1 MNSDARRELAADVRA
16 GLGKSGQKELAPK
29 YFYDE
34 VGSAL
39 FEVITVLPE
48 YGVGRAGDRLLA
60 RHAPEIAGRL
70 ALPAIVA
77 ELGSGSG
84 KRTRLLLEALAR
96 RQPATAYYPIDLSA
110 AALAHCAREL
120 ERLSSVRVH
129 AIERAYLDGLAEVAR
144 RREGRAHLL
153 VLFLGSNIG
162 NFGRA
167 AAEAFLRDA
176 RRALDAGDRFLLSAD
191 LEKPVDRLLA
201 AYDDPIGVT
210 AAFNL
215 NLLVRLNRELGADF
229 DLARFEHVARW
240 NEAERRI
247 EMHLRSTADQ
257 TVRIPAAGLTV
268 SFRQEETIWTES
280 SYRYTA
286 AEIAVMAGRAG
297 FGCEAQWVDEEW
309 PYADTL
315 LVATG

>member
-1 MNSDARRELAADVRA
+1 MNRDARSELAADVRA
-16 GLGKSGQKELAPK
+16 GLTKPGQKELLPK

-39 FEVITVLPE
+39 FEAITVLPE
-48 YGVGRAGDRLLA
+48 YGVSRAADRLLA

-70 ALPAIVA
+70 ALPAIAA

-110 AALAHCAREL
+110 AALARCAREL
-120 ERLSSVRVH
+120 ERLGSVRVH
-129 AIERAYLDGLAEVAR
+129 PIERSYLEGLTEVGR
-144 RREGRAHLL
+144 RRQRGEQLIL
-153 VLFLGSNIG
+153 LFLGSNIG

-167 AAEAFLRDA
+167 EAEVFLGAVRC
-176 RRALDAGDRFLLSAD
+176 ALEPGDRFLLSAD
-191 LEKPVDRLLA
+191 LEKPVGLLLA

-215 NLLVRLNRELGADF
+215 NLLARLNRELGADF
-229 DLARFEHVARW
+229 DLARFVHVARYD
-240 NEAERRI
+240 EAERRI

-257 TVRIPAAGLTV
+257 TVTIPAARLTV
-268 SFRQEETIWTES
+268 SFRRGETICTES
-280 SYRYTA
+280 SYRYDLG
-286 AEIAVMAGRAG
+286 EIAAMAARAG
-297 FGCEAQWVDEEW
+297 FGCEAR
-309 PYADTL
+309 
-315 LVATG
+315 